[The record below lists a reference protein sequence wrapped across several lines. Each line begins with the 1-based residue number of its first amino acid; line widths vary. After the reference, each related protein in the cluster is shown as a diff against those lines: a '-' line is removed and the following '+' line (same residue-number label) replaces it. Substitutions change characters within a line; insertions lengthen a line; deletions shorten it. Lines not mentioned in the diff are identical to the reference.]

1 MRFRR
6 PYSVL
11 LLAILLLPA
20 TGCLFRTHRVEPR
33 PTGATLREATKDD
46 LVERINLEASKIRTL
61 DAIVD
66 IAVSVGGAKKGKV
79 TEYRDIRGYL
89 LVREP
94 DQLRLIGLFP
104 IVRNRLFDMVSDG
117 REFKLSI
124 PPQNKFVVGSNDV
137 IQPASSALENLRP
150 QAIFDALL
158 LHMID
163 PQKEIS
169 VLEAGTEDVI
179 DPKTKK
185 TFEQPDYMIDVIRH
199 GDKDWYL
206 SRKIVFSRVDLQ
218 PHRQIVYDKM
228 GNVATDTRYEK
239 FRDFGGLN
247 FPSVIHI
254 WRPQEEYDIVLTIEK
269 LQANVPL
276 RDDQFAL
283 QQPPG
288 STLVRLGAGQPSFTS
303 SDGTHPPADKPR

>member
-6 PYSVL
+6 PSTVI
-11 LLAILLLPA
+11 LLALSLFPA
-20 TGCLFRTHRVEPR
+20 TGCLFRSHRVEPR
-33 PTGATLREATKDD
+33 VTGASLRETTKDE
-46 LVERINLEASKIRTL
+46 LIQRINLEASKIRTL
-61 DAIVD
+61 DATVD
-66 IAVSVGGAKKGKV
+66 ISVSVGGAKKGKV
-79 TEYRDIRGYL
+79 TEYHDIRGYL

-104 IVRNRLFDMVSDG
+104 VVRNRLFDMVSDG
-117 REFKLSI
+117 KEFKLSI
-124 PPQNKFVVGSNDV
+124 PPQNKFIVGSNDV
-137 IQPASSALENLRP
+137 TQPTTASLENLRP

-158 LHMID
+158 LHEID
-163 PQKEIS
+163 AQNEIA
-169 VLEAGTEDVI
+169 VLESGTEDVI
-179 DPKTKK
+179 DPKTRK
-185 TFEQPDYMIDVIRH
+185 TFEQPDYMIDVIRR

-218 PHRQIVYDKM
+218 PHRQTVYDKS
-228 GNVATDTRYEK
+228 GNVATDTRYEN

-254 WRPQEEYDIVLTIEK
+254 TRPQEEYDIVLTLVK
-269 LQANVPL
+269 LQANVNL

-288 STLVRLGAGQPSFTS
+288 STLVRLGTGQSLSS
-303 SDGTHPPADKPR
+303 SDGNSQNGNRPK